1 MVAKD
6 EDVKAASEA
15 LRVNKGSGSGTDG
28 WWGSDGNGGTPW
40 LPGARRAWEAK
51 SELRLGVEREEAR
64 PRPARV
70 EEDDAELDDVLLEKG
85 VGRRL
90 RSDRGSVFV
99 VEEKEE
105 DRDCDGG
112 GRLAEMVVVTVA
124 VVGDSVVVVVVSDMA
139 SFWCGAG
146 AQVAN

>member
-1 MVAKD
+1 M
-6 EDVKAASEA
+6 
-15 LRVNKGSGSGTDG
+15 RVSKGSGTDG

-40 LPGARRAWEAK
+40 TPGARRAWEAK

-70 EEDDAELDDVLLEKG
+70 DEEEDDDVFAKG

-105 DRDCDGG
+105 DCGWPGRD
-112 GRLAEMVVVTVA
+112 AEMVVVTVA
-124 VVGDSVVVVVVSDMA
+124 VVGDSVVVVVVSDMIA
-139 SFWCGAG
+139 AAALVAAKQTKH